1 VVHFEQS
8 GDGPA
13 LVLIPGLAATTRYF
27 DPAVRDLA
35 RDHRVLTLDLAG
47 QGLSPVGAA
56 PSTVAR
62 AARDLRSVLTALDV
76 RDAVLVGWSLG
87 ATVAYGYLE
96 QYGDDRVRAL
106 VSVEQTPWLL
116 GADDWP
122 YGAFGGLTAEA
133 AAEFATA
140 LGSAAP
146 DAVANLV
153 RGSFAAGS
161 EPEPALLERL
171 VAQGAASDP
180 AALRSLF
187 TDVLTQDWRGR
198 ITGITVPTLFLHG
211 ARSAV
216 YPPAVAEWLA
226 AALPGAGTESL
237 PDSGHL
243 PFLEETEKFCAAVR
257 GFAARHT
264 IRQHATR

>member
-1 VVHFEQS
+1 VHFEQS
-8 GDGPA
+8 GQGPA

-35 RDHRVLTLDLAG
+35 NDHRVITLDLAG
-47 QGLSPVGAA
+47 QGLSPAGAE

-62 AARDLRSVLTALDV
+62 AARDLHSVLTALEV

-87 ATVAYGYLE
+87 ATVAYTYLE
-96 QYGDDRVRAL
+96 QHDDDRVSAL

-122 YGAFGGLTAEA
+122 YGAFGGLTPEA
-133 AAEFATA
+133 AGEFATA
-140 LGSAAP
+140 LGSAGP
-146 DAVANLV
+146 QTVANLV

-161 EPEPALLERL
+161 EPEPALVERL
-171 VAQGAASDP
+171 VAQGAGSDP

-187 TDVLTQDWRGR
+187 RDVLAQDWRER
-198 ITGITVPTLFLHG
+198 ITALAVPTLFLHG

-216 YPPAVAEWLA
+216 YPPAVGEWLA
-226 AALPGAGTESL
+226 AALPGATAEWL

-257 GFAARHT
+257 SFAARHT